1 MSKRILLTFLCSS
14 LLACAPFAATQDEET
29 TAKDQVASAQ
39 QCRFV
44 RISVNHGDAEPM
56 AINDAGT
63 IAGNYFPQGL
73 SVGFVLQSGKIK
85 TVSFPGA
92 LFTLIFGIS
101 DTGVV
106 VGDYGFFDTAPPHG
120 FAYFNGHFVPID
132 VPGAVQTDARA
143 VNRRGQIVGD
153 FGGNAMNSQH
163 GFLLSGGKF
172 HRIDFPGKVNTFLTG
187 INDSGMITGEF
198 QQVPGC
204 TTSCAFDSF
213 ELENGHFTI
222 IGLPH
227 SRETDALGINDFKTK
242 VGDVKVSNNVT
253 MGFVLKKGKFR
264 TFSRPNFS
272 STFFN
277 GINSSGVIV
286 GSAFPVRSGS
296 GGFAAFGC
304 TK

>member
-1 MSKRILLTFLCSS
+1 MSRRILLAFLCSG
-14 LLACAPFAATQDEET
+14 LLACVPFSTAQDDPLT
-29 TAKDQVASAQ
+29 VQDQSASAQ

-44 RISVNHGDAEPM
+44 SISVNNNKAEPM

-73 SVGFVLQSGKIK
+73 SVGFVLQNGKIK

-92 LFTLIFGIS
+92 LFTLIFGIN
-101 DTGVV
+101 DAGVV

-120 FAYFNGHFVPID
+120 FVYSKGHFVPID
-132 VPGAVQTDARA
+132 VPGAMQTDARA
-143 VNRRGQIVGD
+143 VNRYGQIVGD
-153 FGGNAMNSQH
+153 FSGNAVNSQH

-198 QQVPGC
+198 QQDRNC
-204 TTSCAFDSF
+204 TSACALDSF
-213 ELENGHFTI
+213 ELLNGHFTI

-227 SRETDALGINDFKTK
+227 SRETNALGINDFKTK
-242 VGDVKVSNNVT
+242 VGDVRLSNNVIE
-253 MGFVLKKGKFR
+253 GFVLKKGQFR
-264 TFSRPNFS
+264 TFGRPNFR

-286 GSAFPVRSGS
+286 GTAFPVHNGS